1 MTRRAMH
8 HLRFV
13 SAATIY
19 GLTALVPPARCEPPK
34 VAAVSVLV
42 GTWLVEERADADHAP
57 SPLRSPFG
65 VAFDAQGHMY
75 IVELEGGRIHERLPD
90 GTLRVMAGDGS
101 KSYRG
106 DGGLAGQATFNG
118 MHNVAISRGGRMYIA
133 DSWNHCVREIDLK
146 TRRIRTLAG
155 NGQAGFAGDGGPAA
169 EAQFDYLMCVTLN
182 PAEDT
187 LHVADLRNRRIRAI
201 DLRTL
206 TVQTVAGNGQRGV
219 PRDGSPAADSPLVD
233 PRAVA
238 ADANGRIYVLERGGH
253 ALRLVRPD
261 GTIHTVAGTGSS
273 GYRDGPALQAQF
285 AAPKHL
291 CVDPQGRVYIADD
304 LNAAVRCYDPDTQSV
319 TTLLGRGQGDPRIR
333 LLHPHGV
340 CFHGDALYV
349 VDTGHDRVLRVELA
363 R

>member
-1 MTRRAMH
+1 MQLRTMH
-8 HLRFV
+8 GFGPV
-13 SAATIY
+13 WAA
-19 GLTALVPPARCEPPK
+19 ALWLAAWVPAARGEAPK
-34 VAAVSVLV
+34 VAGVSLVV
-42 GTWLVEERADADHAP
+42 GTYLAEERPDAGNAP

-65 VAFDAQGHMY
+65 VALDARGRMY
-75 IVELEGGRIHERLPD
+75 IVELEGGRIHQRLDD

-106 DGGLAGQATFNG
+106 DGGPAEQATFHG

-133 DSWNHCVREIDLK
+133 DSWNHCVREIDLNSG
-146 TRRIRTLAG
+146 RIRTLAG
-155 NGQAGFAGDGGPAA
+155 TGQPGFAGDGGPADR
-169 EAQFDYLMCVTLN
+169 AQFDYLMCVTLN

-201 DLRTL
+201 DLATL
-206 TVQTVAGNGQRGV
+206 TVRTIAGNGQRGV
-219 PRDGSPAADSPLVD
+219 PRDAAPAADSPLVD

-238 ADANGRIYVLERGGH
+238 ADARGNVYVLERGGH
-253 ALRLVRPD
+253 ALRVVRPD

-273 GYRDGPALQAQF
+273 GYRDGPARQAQF

-291 CVDPQGRVYIADD
+291 CVDDQGRVYIADD
-304 LNAAVRCYDPDTQSV
+304 LNAAIRCYDPAAQSV
-319 TTLLGRGQGDPRIR
+319 TTVLGRGHGDPRVR

-340 CFHGDALYV
+340 CFHGGALYF
-349 VDTGHDRVLRVELA
+349 VDTGHDRVLRVELG